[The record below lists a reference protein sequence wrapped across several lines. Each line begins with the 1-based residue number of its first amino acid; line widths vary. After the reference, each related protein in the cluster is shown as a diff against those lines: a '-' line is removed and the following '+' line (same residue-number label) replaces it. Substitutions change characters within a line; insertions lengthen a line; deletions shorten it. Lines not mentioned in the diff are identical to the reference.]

1 MVKIEGV
8 LSIDLGTQSIRAALY
23 TLKGQLLSL
32 ATKGYETYYPAPG
45 LAEQNP
51 EDWWKA
57 FKLAVQ
63 ELVEKCPTIS
73 VVAIVASATSSTV
86 FLQSLDESKT
96 FALSIE
102 VSFFPR
108 VIAMSKAT
116 FAILRTSSEV

>member
-86 FLQSLDESKT
+86 LPVDCEGN
-96 FALSIE
+96 ALT
-102 VSFFPR
+102 R
-108 VIAMSKAT
+108 
-116 FAILRTSSEV
+116 AILWMDTRASKQARRINETFHLFSDGV